1 MNDIKQIV
9 NEIYDEIVS
18 VRRNIHQNPELS
30 FCEHETAALICS
42 YLKRL
47 NIPYQSGVAGTGVVG
62 LIEAEKAA
70 KTLLMRADM
79 DALPVQEETELS
91 FSSKNEGVSHACGHD
106 VHVSIVLGTAMVL
119 SKLRH
124 RLKANVKL
132 VFQPGEETT
141 GGAEAMI
148 AAGVLENPQVD
159 AAVAGHVMTDVE
171 VGKILVKDGE
181 VMASPDDFSL
191 VVHGRG
197 GHGAYPHECID
208 PIAVAMQVVSAWNT
222 LSSRFVSPLEKRLIS
237 VTMFHAGSSNNV
249 IPDDAVL
256 EGTVRMY
263 DEAVRQ
269 KLSSEMKTIAND
281 VCKMFGANC
290 EFTYN
295 FRYPPL
301 CNDKKMADAF
311 RKSAASIL
319 GDENIIEGTE
329 PSMAGEDF
337 AYFAKAVP
345 SVFVNYGAG
354 NEAIGAVHP
363 LHHSAFLVD
372 EEVIKNGI
380 LAMSQFAL
388 DFGE

>member
-1 MNDIKQIV
+1 MNEIKQIV

-18 VRRNIHQNPELS
+18 VRRSIHQNPELS
-30 FCEHETAALICS
+30 FCEHKTAALICS
-42 YLKRL
+42 YLNRL
-47 NIPYQSGVAGTGVVG
+47 QIPYQSGVAETGVVG
-62 LIEAEKAA
+62 LIEAEKAT

-79 DALPVQEETELS
+79 DAVFVQEETELD
-91 FSSKNEGVSHACGHD
+91 FRSKNEGVSHACGHD
-106 VHVSIVLGTAMVL
+106 VHVAIVLGTAMVL
-119 SKLRH
+119 AKLRH

-141 GGAEAMI
+141 GGAEPMI
-148 AAGVLENPQVD
+148 QAGVLENPHVD
-159 AAVAGHVMTDVE
+159 AAVSGHVMTNVE
-171 VGKILVKDGE
+171 VGKILIKDGE

-208 PIAVAMQVVSAWNT
+208 PIAVSTQIISAWNA
-222 LSSRFVSPLEKRLIS
+222 LSTRFVSPLEKHLIS

-249 IPDDAVL
+249 IPDDAYL

-263 DEAVRQ
+263 DEDVRQ
-269 KLSSEMKTIAND
+269 KLATEMNKLAND
-281 VCKMFGANC
+281 VCEMFGATC

-319 GDENIIEGTE
+319 GEENIIEGTE

-337 AYFAKAVP
+337 AYFAKTVP
-345 SVFVNYGAG
+345 SVFVNFGAG
-354 NEAIGAVHP
+354 NEAIGAVRP

-388 DFGE
+388 DFDK